1 MLILIVK
8 VRGAVSGREIVREGA
23 VLSSVRGAVS
33 AVSGRERV
41 RERAVL
47 SSVRGA
53 VSGRE
58 RVKESGFKLGARC
71 SDAE

>member
-1 MLILIVK
+1 M
-8 VRGAVSGREIVREGA
+8 REGA

-41 RERAVL
+41 RE
-47 SSVRGA
+47 
-53 VSGRE
+53 
-58 RVKESGFKLGARC
+58 SGFKLGARC

>member
-1 MLILIVK
+1 M
-8 VRGAVSGREIVREGA
+8 REGA